1 MSAGEGQLEFVASLD
16 GCERLGLPLGT
27 LAPALILIRFCRIK
41 GQPTSF
47 RTTPAAFVCTCRS
60 GTVVLNAISLE
71 ALIKVI

>member
-1 MSAGEGQLEFVASLD
+1 
-16 GCERLGLPLGT
+16 LPLET
-27 LAPALILIRFCRIK
+27 LALALILIRFCRIK

-47 RTTPAAFVCTCRS
+47 RTTPAASVCTCRS